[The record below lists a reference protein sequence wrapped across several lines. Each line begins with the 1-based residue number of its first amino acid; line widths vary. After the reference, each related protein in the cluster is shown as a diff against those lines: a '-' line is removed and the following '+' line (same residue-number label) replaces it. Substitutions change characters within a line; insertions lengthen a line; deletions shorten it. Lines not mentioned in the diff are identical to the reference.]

1 MAWEDDADPERG
13 FKYLYLTPEDYL
25 KLSSLSTTSGDVV
38 RTQLVH
44 EGDENRY
51 SRSCKRT
58 EKHKQTDYFENSK
71 SFSNTN
77 IARVHAI
84 HDP

>member
-44 EGDENRY
+44 EGDENR
-51 SRSCKRT
+51 
-58 EKHKQTDYFENSK
+58 
-71 SFSNTN
+71 
-77 IARVHAI
+77 
-84 HDP
+84 